1 MCIRDRVA
9 DDSITT
15 RSLLRSVL
23 EGGGYRV
30 RTASDGDEALRIA
43 RSEPIDLVVSDVRMP
58 RLDGIGLLQRLRSD
72 QRTSTLP
79 LVLFSG
85 ANNDEDKQRG
95 LAAGASAYLAKSDFE
110 RGQLVDVVT
119 QLLQEAGS

>member
-1 MCIRDRVA
+1 MLVA

-72 QRTSTLP
+72 PRTSTLP

-85 ANNDEDKQRG
+85 ANNDEDKQSG
-95 LAAGASAYLAKSDFE
+95 LSAGASAYLAKSDFE